1 MAEDFVPYIRH
12 DQSLPELTFKALF
25 VGILLTILMAAANAY
40 LGLYAGMTVS
50 ATIPAVVMGLAIL
63 KPMRANILEINQA
76 KCVAVAGESLAAGVI
91 FTIPGLVVLH
101 RMTEG
106 MAGWADLWG
115 EGGSNVILTIVI
127 ALMGGLLGV
136 LFTIPLRNVL
146 IKDLALPFPEGVASA
161 EVLKSCEKGG
171 SGMKIVFGALG
182 LGVLFKYMG
191 SPFGFSLWG
200 SGSREFLAEAR

>member
-1 MAEDFVPYIRH
+1 
-12 DQSLPELTFKALF
+12 
-25 VGILLTILMAAANAY
+25 MAAANAY

-50 ATIPAVVMGLAIL
+50 ATIPAVVMALAIL

-91 FTIPGLVVLH
+91 FTIPALVVLH

-106 MAGWADLWG
+106 MAGWSNLWG
-115 EGGSNVILTIVI
+115 SGGSHIYLSIVI

-171 SGMKIVFGALG
+171 SGMKIVFSALG
-182 LGVLFKYMG
+182 MGALFKYIG
-191 SPFGFSLWG
+191 SPFGFSLWK
-200 SGSREFLAEAR
+200 E